1 MEKKRTELQVYSG
14 IAILFV
20 VILHSNAYYLMNVV
34 RLPSYIQ
41 SSLFIHIVDR
51 IVHAAVPMFIFAAG
65 FKYEMNNRTEAYK
78 EFFHKKYKGIF
89 RPFFYASTFYLL
101 YKWVNVYIRR
111 MAVNNTVDM
120 SFILN
125 NAIKEFFRMF
135 LGYNFAYQ
143 LWYIPMY
150 LFIILSYPIIRRLLK
165 KDAIRFIFFL
175 LLAAAWEIVSNLGI
189 PSIAN
194 NPYPLLFIYYFFLY
208 EMGCMFY
215 SKGYYAKASVL
226 VVLPYFA
233 LLAFVAFVPKVIL
246 VRVVSDLLLYP
257 VSAVF
262 FYYVSLWLKN
272 CKPLIILGNYSF
284 YIYLFHEPLVLST
297 TSRYLLN
304 HGLYRYGVLDPLLAF
319 YSIGVITIILLA
331 LEGLRPG
338 KGSTWN
344 LIMNEGQNKAG

>member
-34 RLPSYIQ
+34 KLPSYIQ

-65 FKYEMNNRTEAYK
+65 FKYEMNNRNEGYK
-78 EFFHKKYKGIF
+78 EFFLKKYRGIF

-101 YKWVNVYIRR
+101 YKWTNVYIRR
-111 MAVNNTVDM
+111 MAVYNTVDM
-120 SFILN
+120 DYILN

-150 LFIILSYPIIRRLLK
+150 LFIILSYPIIRKYLK
-165 KDAIRFIFFL
+165 NEKIRFGSFL
-175 LLAAAWEIVSNLGI
+175 LLAVIWETVSNLGI

-208 EMGCMFY
+208 EIGCMFY
-215 SKGYYAKASVL
+215 SKGYYARSPIL
-226 VVLPYFA
+226 VVPLYFA
-233 LLAFVAFVPKVIL
+233 LLAFVAFMPKVLL

-257 VSAVF
+257 VSTVF
-262 FYYVSLWLKN
+262 FYYVSVWLKE

-284 YIYLFHEPLVLST
+284 YIYLFHEPLILST
-297 TSRYLLN
+297 TSRYLLK

-319 YSIGVITIILLA
+319 YSIGVITVFLLA
-331 LEGLRPG
+331 FEGLRPG
-338 KGSTWN
+338 KGSSWP
-344 LIMNEGQNKAG
+344 LIMKKG

>member
-1 MEKKRTELQVYSG
+1 MERKRTELQVYSG

-34 RLPSYIQ
+34 KLQAYIQ

-65 FKYEMNNRTEAYK
+65 FKYEMNNRNDTYQ
-78 EFFHKKYKGIF
+78 EFFLKKYKGIF
-89 RPFFYASTFYLL
+89 RPFFYTSTFYLL
-101 YKWVNVYIRR
+101 YKWVNVYFRR
-111 MAVNNTVDM
+111 MAAYNTVDM
-120 SFILN
+120 GFILG

-150 LFIILSYPIIRRLLK
+150 LFIILSYPIIRKYLK
-165 KDAIRFIFFL
+165 KGKVRFGFFL
-175 LLAAAWEIVSNLGI
+175 LLAVLWEIVSNLGI
-189 PSIAN
+189 PAIAN

-215 SKGYYAKASVL
+215 SKGCYAKASGPVIL
-226 VVLPYFA
+226 LYFA
-233 LLAFVAFVPKVIL
+233 LLAFVALVPAVLI

-257 VSAVF
+257 VSTIF
-262 FYYVSLWLKN
+262 FYYAAVWLKK
-272 CKPLIILGNYSF
+272 CKPLIILGKYSF
-284 YIYLFHEPLVLST
+284 YIYLFHEPLILSV

-319 YSIGVITIILLA
+319 YSVGMITVFMLA
-331 LEGLRPG
+331 FDWIRTGTGRTGNFPPLRR
-338 KGSTWN
+338 N
-344 LIMNEGQNKAG
+344 L